1 MENSSLELTGGSFYN
16 ETLFMPFY
24 SLTSKLPY
32 CGWTPLQQQAWR
44 DGIKTMSTSAI
55 TIFSWALVTGLAMGK
70 SALTTEQAL
79 AMSLLVFAG
88 TAQLAALPLIAAGFS
103 VSTILVTAFVVNL
116 RFIIFSIG
124 VQANFSHLP
133 YWRRVLLGYFTA
145 DFGYLMFTNRFP
157 EVQAVQER
165 IADGHYRSY
174 FMYGLATGNWMIWQF
189 GAILG
194 IVFASQ
200 IPDSWG
206 LEFAGT
212 LALIAVIVPMLDH
225 RAARWAAIVAAVVAV
240 LTHSLPLKLNLSLAI
255 IAAILVGILA
265 DRSPK
270 RVR

>member
-1 MENSSLELTGGSFYN
+1 
-16 ETLFMPFY
+16 
-24 SLTSKLPY
+24 
-32 CGWTPLQQQAWR
+32 
-44 DGIKTMSTSAI
+44 
-55 TIFSWALVTGLAMGK
+55 
-70 SALTTEQAL
+70 
-79 AMSLLVFAG
+79 
-88 TAQLAALPLIAAGFS
+88 
-103 VSTILVTAFVVNL
+103 
-116 RFIIFSIG
+116 
-124 VQANFSHLP
+124 
-133 YWRRVLLGYFTA
+133 
-145 DFGYLMFTNRFP
+145 
-157 EVQAVQER
+157 
-165 IADGHYRSY
+165 
-174 FMYGLATGNWMIWQF
+174 MIWQF

-212 LALIAVIVPMLDH
+212 LALIAVIMPMLDH